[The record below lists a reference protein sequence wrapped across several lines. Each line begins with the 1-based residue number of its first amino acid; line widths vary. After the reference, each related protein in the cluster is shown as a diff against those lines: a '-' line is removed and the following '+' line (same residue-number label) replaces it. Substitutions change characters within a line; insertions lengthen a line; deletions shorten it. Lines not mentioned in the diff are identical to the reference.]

1 MKGSPTPFPAGRL
14 AACLLLAAVFT
25 ACNLERGQSLEDLP
39 TRVVSLEDLATAQM
53 QTQNAP
59 PPGFRESIT
68 FPQIDANLSALPNWR
83 YEMLLEFNGVF
94 SGTSRPA
101 TAHTL
106 AQVSYNQ
113 LDSARRVLLE
123 ASGVLVNPE
132 DDTPIRREGVRLGPD
147 TYLVQENVCL
157 GAADGA
163 AAVLADLRAGDLIGG
178 VQRAVPDG
186 VRATINGQTVWRYSF
201 GAPDLNLP
209 GIRFMQGGRIAR
221 FSAELWIA
229 PEHNAVIRFWLTM
242 DIENAVL
249 NLVATSDD
257 GALPVSGQLIL
268 RYDLYDIGVNPNIT
282 QPFGC

>member
-1 MKGSPTPFPAGRL
+1 MKGSSAPFRAGRL
-14 AACLLLAAVFT
+14 AACLVLIAILA
-25 ACNLERGQSLEDLP
+25 ACNLGGGQSLEDIP

-53 QTQNAP
+53 RTENAP
-59 PPGFRESIT
+59 PPGFRDSIT

-94 SGTSRPA
+94 TGTTRPA
-101 TAHTL
+101 TASTL
-106 AQVSYNQ
+106 ANVSYNQ
-113 LDSARRVLLE
+113 LDSARRVVLE
-123 ASGVLVNPE
+123 ASGMLVNPE
-132 DDTPIRREGVRLGPD
+132 GDTPIRREGVRLGPD
-147 TYLVQENVCL
+147 TYLVQENICL

-186 VRATINGQTVWRYSF
+186 VRATINGETVWRYTF
-201 GAPDLNLP
+201 GATDLNLP
-209 GIRFMQGGRIAR
+209 GIRFMQGGRIAS

-242 DIENAVL
+242 DIENVVL
-249 NLVATSDD
+249 NLVATSED